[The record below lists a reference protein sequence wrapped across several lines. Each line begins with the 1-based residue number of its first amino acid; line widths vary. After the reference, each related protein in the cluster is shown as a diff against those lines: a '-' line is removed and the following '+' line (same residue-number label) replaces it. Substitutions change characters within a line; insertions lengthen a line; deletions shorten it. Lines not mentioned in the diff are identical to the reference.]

1 MQMVKKFEQ
10 WLDLVHALG
19 CDIIQVPSNFDRSGT
34 TGSMDKLVADMVEIA
49 DLAAQQDPVVRIAY
63 EAVAWGAHID
73 LWEQSW
79 EVVKKVERPNL
90 GLCLDTFHIAGRDL
104 DVSKVFYI
112 QLSDAEKL
120 ENPLIEGHEFYNAAQ
135 PACMSWSRNARLFP
149 CEEEYGGHMPI
160 VPIARAIVNKLGY
173 RGWISMEIFSRHLLS
188 SEEGI
193 PVEYAKRARR
203 SYDKVYERLGWN
215 ALDDREIRETFSR
228 VPFTMNA
235 PSLRTM
241 SSMATRL
248 KKRCESESAKAEGI
262 FVPTMVKQP
271 NRTAGSIVPS
281 KVRTVWAVPQDLS
294 RHISS
299 PHPLAL
305 FPITTLVIE
314 DHPGTKRES

>member
-1 MQMVKKFEQ
+1 
-10 WLDLVHALG
+10 
-19 CDIIQVPSNFDRSGT
+19 
-34 TGSMDKLVADMVEIA
+34 
-49 DLAAQQDPVVRIAY
+49 
-63 EAVAWGAHID
+63 
-73 LWEQSW
+73 
-79 EVVKKVERPNL
+79 
-90 GLCLDTFHIAGRDL
+90 
-104 DVSKVFYI
+104 
-112 QLSDAEKL
+112 
-120 ENPLIEGHEFYNAAQ
+120 
-135 PACMSWSRNARLFP
+135 
-149 CEEEYGGHMPI
+149 MPI

-262 FVPTMVKQP
+262 VSFRVPV
-271 NRTAGSIVPS
+271 
-281 KVRTVWAVPQDLS
+281 AVDIIAS
-294 RHISS
+294 CVTSS
-299 PHPLAL
+299 NHL
-305 FPITTLVIE
+305 FF
-314 DHPGTKRES
+314 